1 MSEKASPW
9 FFNVGFNGMFFFG
22 IVALIITVFFGIPLM
37 KAVTSNKL
45 ILYIFGGILLY
56 ALVKR
61 S

>member
-1 MSEKASPW
+1 MKEGQKPYY
-9 FFNVGFNGMFFFG
+9 FNIGLNGMLFFG
-22 IVALIITVFFGIPLM
+22 IVALIVTFFFGIPLM

-45 ILYIFGGILLY
+45 ILIMFGGIMLY